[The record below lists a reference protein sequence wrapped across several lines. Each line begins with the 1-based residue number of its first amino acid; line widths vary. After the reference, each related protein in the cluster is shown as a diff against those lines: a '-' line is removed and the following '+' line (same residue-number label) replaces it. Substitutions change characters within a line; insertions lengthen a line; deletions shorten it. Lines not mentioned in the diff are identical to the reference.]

1 MTLDLKARVSQMRYE
16 SPTVLSLELVPAEP
30 GERFPDYG
38 PGAHID
44 LELGGTLRRS
54 YSLHALPDGARYAI
68 AVHRAPD
75 SRGGS
80 AFVHDRLRVG
90 DLVAISRPKNNFR
103 LDETAEH
110 TVLIGGGIGVTPLL
124 CMARRLTKI
133 GASWTF
139 HLAARNRS
147 SAALLVDLTALHGAG
162 GTVVA
167 HFDDEAGGFLDL
179 AQVVKSAPA
188 DSHFYCCGPM
198 PMMNAFK
205 AATSKVNSRFVH
217 VEYFSAQDQVA
228 REGGFEVVLARQGR
242 SLFIPPGKTIL
253 EILVHEKVNVPFACS
268 NGVCGTC
275 ETHVLEGTPDH
286 RDSFLTDDEKAGNA
300 SMMVCCSGSRTARLV
315 LDL

>member
-1 MTLDLKARVSQMRYE
+1 MTSDLKARINQMRYE

-30 GERFPDYG
+30 GEHFPDFG

-44 LELGGTLRRS
+44 VQLGAALRRS
-54 YSLHALPDGARYAI
+54 YSLYDLPDGGRYAI
-68 AVHRAPD
+68 AVHRDPN

-90 DLVAISRPKNNFR
+90 DTVAISRPKNNFR
-103 LDETAEH
+103 LDETAGH
-110 TVLIGGGIGVTPLL
+110 TILIGGGIGVTPLL
-124 CMARRLTKI
+124 CMARRLAKI

-139 HLAARNRS
+139 YLAARDQP
-147 SAALLVDLTALHGAG
+147 SAAFLAHLMALHGAG

-179 AQVVKSAPA
+179 ARVVKSAPA
-188 DSHFYCCGPM
+188 DAHFYCCGPV

-205 AATSKVNSRFVH
+205 AATAKVNSRFVH
-217 VEYFSAQDQVA
+217 VEYFSAQEEVA

-242 SLFIPPGKTIL
+242 TLFIPPGKTIL

-275 ETHVLEGTPDH
+275 ETHVLEGIPDH

-300 SMMVCCSGSRTARLV
+300 SMMVCCSGSRTAKLV